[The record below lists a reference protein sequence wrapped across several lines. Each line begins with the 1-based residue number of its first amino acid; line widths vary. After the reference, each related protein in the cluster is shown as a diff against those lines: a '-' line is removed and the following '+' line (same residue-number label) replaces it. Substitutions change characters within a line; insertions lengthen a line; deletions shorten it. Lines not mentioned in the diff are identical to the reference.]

1 MAWVHWGS
9 PLSPCR
15 LEGQISFL
23 SKHGGQCTLFLLES
37 AFLQNIRVQSSVQV
51 FKEAQ
56 DSSCVSPSLPS
67 SSSLLFLSFY
77 QCCSETETQG
87 KQEGSWHTPL
97 LWWGPQRWHWCLLW
111 AESTGGTQPWVP
123 GSRHG
128 GPGGRALVCL
138 ALWQPFWDQEA
149 QLRWAPLL
157 APAPGCVPRA
167 EERERPCGSRHQNI
181 CFNRCL
187 HPLRPLDPAGLK

>member
-97 LWWGPQRWHWCLLW
+97 LWWGPR
-111 AESTGGTQPWVP
+111 GGT
-123 GSRHG
+123 GACC
-128 GPGGRALVCL
+128 GRSLL
-138 ALWQPFWDQEA
+138 G
-149 QLRWAPLL
+149 APS
-157 APAPGCVPRA
+157 PGCQVGGMA
-167 EERERPCGSRHQNI
+167 GQVGEHWFAWLSGSPSGTRRLN
-181 CFNRCL
+181 FAG
-187 HPLRPLDPAGLK
+187 PLCWPQPPAVFHGPKRGKGPVALDIRTFALIDAFIP